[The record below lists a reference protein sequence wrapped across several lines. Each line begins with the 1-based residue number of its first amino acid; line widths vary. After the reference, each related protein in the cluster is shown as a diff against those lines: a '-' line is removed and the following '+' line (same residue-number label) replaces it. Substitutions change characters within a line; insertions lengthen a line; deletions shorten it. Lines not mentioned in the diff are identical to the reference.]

1 MTPQP
6 VTVEVCSG
14 PNDGESI
21 RAESGT
27 FTIGS
32 RGAAD
37 LPLAGEPGLPPL
49 ATVTATAEG
58 ATATISADTDFE
70 YAGKST
76 RSIECVTLPA
86 MIKLGGVDLCLSAAD
101 GVPVPNAQVA
111 GDAGLTDAT
120 AVGPICS
127 DCGRVNPPGAAR
139 CDRCRRWL
147 D

>member
-6 VTVEVCSG
+6 VAVEVCSG

-21 RAESGT
+21 RAGSGT
-27 FTIGS
+27 FTVGS

-49 ATVTATAEG
+49 ATFTATAEG

-76 RSIECVTLPA
+76 RSIEGVTLPA
-86 MIKLGGVDLCLSAAD
+86 MIRLGGVDLCLSAAD
-101 GVPVPNAQVA
+101 GTPVPSAPVA
-111 GDAGLTDAT
+111 AGAEVPG
-120 AVGPICS
+120 ASEVGPLCS
-127 DCGRVNPPGAAR
+127 DCGLVNPPGAAR
-139 CDRCRRWL
+139 CERCRRWL